1 MPPSSRVHSG
11 YTRPGGNAE
20 RAGRGF
26 PVMTQ
31 DALLKLLGEDHHG
44 VLVTLK
50 SDGRPQLSNVNHA
63 YYPEERTVR
72 VSITD
77 DRAKTRN
84 LRRDPRASY
93 HVTSPDR
100 WAYTVA
106 EGTADLSPVARDPH
120 DETVEELVRLYRDI
134 QGEHPD
140 WDDYRAAM
148 VRDRRLVLRLRVD
161 RAYGIPRA

>member
-1 MPPSSRVHSG
+1 
-11 YTRPGGNAE
+11 
-20 RAGRGF
+20 
-26 PVMTQ
+26 MTQ
-31 DALLKLLGEDHHG
+31 DATQDAAQDPTQDSLLKLLSEYMGG

-50 SDGRPQLSNVNHA
+50 KDGRPQLSNVTHA
-63 YYPEERTVR
+63 YYPDERIVR
-72 VSITD
+72 VSLTD

-93 HVTSPDR
+93 HVTSEDR

-106 EGTADLSPVARDPH
+106 EGTAELTPVASDPQ
-120 DETVEELVRLYRDI
+120 DGTVEELIRLYRDV

-148 VRDRRLVLRLRVD
+148 VRDRRLVLRLHVE
-161 RAYGIPRA
+161 RAYGIPRGR

>member
-1 MPPSSRVHSG
+1 
-11 YTRPGGNAE
+11 
-20 RAGRGF
+20 
-26 PVMTQ
+26 MTQ
-31 DALLKLLGEDHHG
+31 DRTEEALLPLLSEGHGG

-50 SDGRPQLSNVNHA
+50 RDGRPQLSNVTHA
-63 YYPEERTVR
+63 YDPDERIIR

-93 HVTSPDR
+93 HVTSADR

-106 EGTADLSPVARDPH
+106 EGTADLTPVAGDPH
-120 DETVEELVRLYRDI
+120 DGTVEELVRLYRDV

-140 WDDYRAAM
+140 WDDFRAAM
-148 VRDRRLVLRLRVD
+148 VRDRRLVLRLRVE
-161 RAYGIPRA
+161 RVYGVPKRG

>member
-1 MPPSSRVHSG
+1 
-11 YTRPGGNAE
+11 
-20 RAGRGF
+20 
-26 PVMTQ
+26 MTQ
-31 DALLKLLGEDHHG
+31 DATRNTTQNALLALLAEGHGG

-50 SDGRPQLSNVNHA
+50 SDGRPQLSNVSHA
-63 YYPEERTVR
+63 YYPDERIIR

-93 HVTSPDR
+93 HVTTPDR

-106 EGTADLSPVARDPH
+106 EGTADLTPVAQDPY
-120 DETVEELVRLYRDI
+120 DATVEELVRLYRDV

-140 WDDYRAAM
+140 WDEYRAAM
-148 VRDRRLVLRLRVD
+148 VKQGKSIIRVTPERWGPVATGGFPARLASKD
-161 RAYGIPRA
+161 